1 MARIVLA
8 VVLAACFL
16 MSTEGNTNH
25 MARLDREWKSAKT
38 QCELNDCKQ
47 FKPYENDNCV
57 NRCISEACYQQI
69 YGAQPLEDGE
79 FDNVRSRTFTQCLRQ
94 ELRELKAAALA
105 AERKK
110 AAEGL

>member
-1 MARIVLA
+1 MSLA
-8 VVLAACFL
+8 LLFAAACFPVL
-16 MSTEGNTNH
+16 TQGNANH

-57 NRCISEACYQQI
+57 NRCISEACYQEI
-69 YGAQPLEDGE
+69 YGAQLLEDGE

-94 ELRELKAAALA
+94 ELREKKAAALA
-105 AERKK
+105 AERRK